1 MKKAIL
7 ATAITATVASPV
19 VQANADPMTIV
30 ITASRFEQNVTQSLA
45 PVTVITQQQLKQSQ
59 PKSVAQA
66 LQQAAGIQIVNSGGY
81 GQTSNL
87 YMRGLDQKRM
97 LVLVDGVQVGSA
109 TLGTASLEHFPLD
122 QIERIEVVRGA
133 RSSLYG
139 SNAIAGVVQ
148 VFTKKAKNNQNYAEV
163 EAGAGS
169 DNARQ
174 LGVNGG
180 WANEDTRISA
190 SVSHFKTDG
199 FDVWDKEGEDGE
211 DDDGYTNNAL
221 KLSAEHQLDQV
232 KLFAGV
238 QHNEGENDYDQCS
251 KPDWSK
257 TNDCVS
263 LFENTTTHVGA
274 QAELSDDL
282 NLRTQLS
289 HHKDSSQQEVEGVK
303 ADKFVTKNYHFSLQS
318 DYSVNDNHT
327 LVAGIDYKQDKISGS
342 GVSDYQEDQRDN
354 KALFGLWQWQQSR
367 FTSSVSGRID
377 DNEAFGSFDTFG
389 VEVGVELIEGL
400 QLTAGRASA
409 FTAPT
414 FNDLYAPDTGFTA
427 GNPDVDPETSDTNSL
442 GLSYQITPALYTALN
457 VYQTDVDDMIIWAP
471 DDNGKWMPS
480 NVESVEIKGAE
491 LSAQFQHENTQ
502 IQANIE
508 WLDAE
513 NAQGENRGKQLIYRA
528 KNKATLRVAQQIEQF
543 TLGASATY
551 IGERY
556 ADSANTDKLSG
567 YTLLDLD
574 GQYQVN
580 RDLSLKMTVKNLTD
594 KDYVS
599 KRNYATEGR
608 SVFGSVSYRF

>member
-7 ATAITATVASPV
+7 ATAITAAAASSV

-30 ITASRFEQNVTQSLA
+30 ITASRFEQNVAQSLT
-45 PVTVITQQQLKQSQ
+45 PVTVITQQELKQSQ

-66 LQQAAGIQIVNSGGY
+66 LQQVTGIQVVNSGGY
-81 GQTSNL
+81 GQTSSL

-148 VFTKKAKNNQNYAEV
+148 IFTKKAKNNQNHAEV

-274 QAELSDDL
+274 QAELGDDL

-342 GVSDYQEDQRDN
+342 GVSAYQEDQRDN

-414 FNDLYAPDTGFTA
+414 FNDLYAPDTGWTA
-427 GNPDVDPETSDTNSL
+427 GNPDVAPETSDTNSL
-442 GLSYQITPALYTALN
+442 GLSYQVTPALYTALN

-471 DDNGKWMPS
+471 DDSGKWMPS

-491 LSAQFQHENTQ
+491 LSAQFQHENTLV
-502 IQANIE
+502 QANIE

-513 NAQGENRGKQLIYRA
+513 NAQGENKGKQLIYRA
-528 KNKATLRVAQQIEQF
+528 KNKATLRIAQQIEQF

-556 ADSANTDKLSG
+556 ADSANTDKLNG

-574 GQYQVN
+574 GQYQIN